1 MKKVDVVIA
10 GVGGQGNL
18 LVASIIA
25 YTALGYGWEAKRSEI
40 KGLAQ
45 RGGSVQSLVR
55 VGEKVWSPLIE
66 KGTADI
72 LLGLE
77 PIEALRSI
85 QFLSPSGKA
94 VVSQNFAPNPIPYSQ
109 DEVMEKV
116 RAQELILIP
125 AVELAREAG
134 NPQCMNVVLLGA
146 ASHLFP
152 FPPESFKETIRK
164 IVKRLED
171 VNQRAFD
178 LGREAF
184 VKASG

>member
-25 YTALGYGWEAKRSEI
+25 QTALDYSWEAKRSEI

-77 PIEALRSI
+77 PVEALRNV
-85 QFLSPSGKA
+85 QFLSPAGKA
-94 VVSQNFAPNPIPYSQ
+94 IVSKNFAPNPIPYSQ
-109 DEVMEKV
+109 EEVLEKV
-116 RAQELILIP
+116 RAQGFILIP
-125 AVELAREAG
+125 AVDLAKEAG
-134 NPQCMNVVLLGA
+134 NPQCLNVVLLGA
-146 ASHLFP
+146 ASHFFP
-152 FPPESFKETIRK
+152 FPAESFKQTIKK
-164 IVKRLED
+164 IVKRLQE
-171 VNQRAFD
+171 VNQKAFD
-178 LGREAF
+178 LGREA
-184 VKASG
+184 VTSTS